1 MRLLQLKEDRVI
13 VSDHSD
19 ASGSARPESVRR
31 YSLKD
36 LAKMEGELRLQLEEE
51 SELVVVAGR
60 DNDAIKVNGVEFT
73 RVK

>member
-1 MRLLQLKEDRVI
+1 
-13 VSDHSD
+13 
-19 ASGSARPESVRR
+19 
-31 YSLKD
+31 
-36 LAKMEGELRLQLEEE
+36 MEGELRLQLEEE